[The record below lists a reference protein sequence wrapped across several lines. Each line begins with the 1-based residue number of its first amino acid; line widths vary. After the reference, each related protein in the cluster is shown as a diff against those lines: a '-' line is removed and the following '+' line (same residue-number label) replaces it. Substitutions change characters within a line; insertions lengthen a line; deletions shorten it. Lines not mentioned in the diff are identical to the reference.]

1 LAMLPRA
8 HDTDIYLTGLGILL
22 TAVYLYGLI
31 FRPRRRVL
39 GVGMDSLVVLILYLL
54 GVAGLVA
61 VALGGG

>member
-1 LAMLPRA
+1 MAVLPRA